1 MIDPKGR
8 GKGGSRD
15 MEKTCM
21 QNSVYLARD
30 IELFLKFLF
39 EEPEFKFM
47 SLLIKS
53 KNNSKEKLIVSRS
66 HREKYEAQN
75 IQNLNT

>member
-1 MIDPKGR
+1 M
-8 GKGGSRD
+8 
-15 MEKTCM
+15 
-21 QNSVYLARD
+21 ARD

-66 HREKYEAQN
+66 HKEKYEAQN
-75 IQNLNT
+75 I